1 MKLLWQLFFS
11 FFKVGLFTF
20 GGGYAMIPLLQA
32 ELVEKRKWI
41 SESDLMDYFSIGQCT
56 PGIIAVNVATFCG
69 YKMKAKTGAVIA
81 TFGIIFPSM
90 ILIILIASVLHNFL
104 DNPYVVHAF
113 AGVRIVVAAL
123 IAETLISFWKKGIR
137 DKTGLGIFL
146 VSMGILVGLD
156 MSPAGLVLLAV
167 AFGLILQKR
176 GRR

>member
-81 TFGIIFPSM
+81 TFGIIVPSM

-104 DNPYVVHAF
+104 DNPYVIHAF
-113 AGVRIVVAAL
+113 VGVRIVVVAL

-137 DKTGLGIFL
+137 DKTGIAVFL
-146 VSMGILVGLD
+146 VSTGLLIGLGV
-156 MSPAGLVLLAV
+156 SPAVIVLLAV
-167 AFGLILQKR
+167 AFGLILQKW

>member
-69 YKMKAKTGAVIA
+69 YKMKAKTGAIIA
-81 TFGIIFPSM
+81 TFGIIVPSM

-104 DNPYVVHAF
+104 DNPYVIHAF
-113 AGVRIVVAAL
+113 AGVRIVVVAL

-137 DKTGLGIFL
+137 DKTGIAVFL
-146 VSMGILVGLD
+146 VSTGLLIGLGV
-156 MSPAGLVLLAV
+156 SPAVIVLLAV
-167 AFGLILQKR
+167 AFGLILQKW

>member
-81 TFGIIFPSM
+81 TFGIIVPSM

-104 DNPYVVHAF
+104 DNLYVIHAF
-113 AGVRIVVAAL
+113 AGVRIVVVAL

-137 DKTGLGIFL
+137 DKTGIAVFL
-146 VSMGILVGLD
+146 VSIGLLIGLGV
-156 MSPAGLVLLAV
+156 SPAVIVLLAV
-167 AFGLILQKR
+167 AFGLILQKW

>member
-81 TFGIIFPSM
+81 TFGIIVPSM

-104 DNPYVVHAF
+104 DNPYVIHAF
-113 AGVRIVVAAL
+113 AGVRIVVVAL

-137 DKTGLGIFL
+137 DKTGIAVFL
-146 VSMGILVGLD
+146 VSTGLLIGLGV
-156 MSPAGLVLLAV
+156 SPAVIVLLAV
-167 AFGLILQKR
+167 TFGLILQKW

>member
-81 TFGIIFPSM
+81 TFGIIVPSM

-104 DNPYVVHAF
+104 DNPYVIHAF
-113 AGVRIVVAAL
+113 AGVRIVVVAL

-137 DKTGLGIFL
+137 DKTGIAVFL
-146 VSMGILVGLD
+146 VSTGLLIGLGV
-156 MSPAGLVLLAV
+156 SPAVIVLLAV
-167 AFGLILQKR
+167 AFGLILQKW

>member
-81 TFGIIFPSM
+81 TFGIIVPSM

-104 DNPYVVHAF
+104 DNPYVIHAF
-113 AGVRIVVAAL
+113 AGVRIVVVVL

-137 DKTGLGIFL
+137 DKTGIAVFL
-146 VSMGILVGLD
+146 VSTGLLIGLGV
-156 MSPAGLVLLAV
+156 SPAVIVLLAV
-167 AFGLILQKR
+167 AFGLILQKW

>member
-156 MSPAGLVLLAV
+156 MSPAVIVLLAV

>member
-81 TFGIIFPSM
+81 TFGIIVPSM

-104 DNPYVVHAF
+104 DNPYVIHAF
-113 AGVRIVVAAL
+113 AGVRIVVVAL
-123 IAETLISFWKKGIR
+123 IVETLISFWKKGIR
-137 DKTGLGIFL
+137 DKTGIAVFL
-146 VSMGILVGLD
+146 VSTGLLIGLGV
-156 MSPAGLVLLAV
+156 SPAVIVLLAV
-167 AFGLILQKR
+167 AFGLILQKW

>member
-81 TFGIIFPSM
+81 TFGIIVPSM

-104 DNPYVVHAF
+104 DNPYVIHAF
-113 AGVRIVVAAL
+113 AGVRIVVVAL

-137 DKTGLGIFL
+137 DKTGIAVFL
-146 VSMGILVGLD
+146 VSTGLLIGLGV
-156 MSPAGLVLLAV
+156 SPAVIVLLAV
-167 AFGLILQKR
+167 AFGLILQKW
-176 GRR
+176 GR

>member
-11 FFKVGLFTF
+11 FFKGGLFTF

-41 SESDLMDYFSIGQCT
+41 SESDLMDSFSIGQCT

-69 YKMKAKTGAVIA
+69 DKMKAKTGAVIA
-81 TFGIIFPSM
+81 TFGIIVPSM
-90 ILIILIASVLHNFL
+90 ILIILIASVLHNCL
-104 DNPYVVHAF
+104 DNPYVIHAF
-113 AGVRIVVAAL
+113 AGVRIVVVAL

-137 DKTGLGIFL
+137 DKTGIAIFL
-146 VSMGILVGLD
+146 VSTGLLIGLGV
-156 MSPAGLVLLAV
+156 SPAVIVLLAV
-167 AFGLILQKR
+167 AFGLILQKW

>member
-81 TFGIIFPSM
+81 TFGIILPSM

-156 MSPAGLVLLAV
+156 MSPAVIVLLAV

>member
-41 SESDLMDYFSIGQCT
+41 SESDLMDYFSIRQCT

-81 TFGIIFPSM
+81 TFGIIIPSM

-104 DNPYVVHAF
+104 DNPYVIHAF
-113 AGVRIVVAAL
+113 AGVRIVVVAL

-137 DKTGLGIFL
+137 DKTGIAVFL
-146 VSMGILVGLD
+146 VSTGLLIGLGV
-156 MSPAGLVLLAV
+156 SPAVIVLLAV
-167 AFGLILQKR
+167 AFGLILQKW

>member
-81 TFGIIFPSM
+81 TFGIIIPSM

-104 DNPYVVHAF
+104 DNPYVIHAF
-113 AGVRIVVAAL
+113 AGVRIVVVAL

-137 DKTGLGIFL
+137 DKTGIAVFL
-146 VSMGILVGLD
+146 VSTGLLIGLGV
-156 MSPAGLVLLAV
+156 SPAVIVLLAV
-167 AFGLILQKR
+167 AFGLILQKW

>member
-81 TFGIIFPSM
+81 TFGIIVPSM

-104 DNPYVVHAF
+104 DNPYVIHAF
-113 AGVRIVVAAL
+113 AGVRIVVVAL

-137 DKTGLGIFL
+137 DKTGIAVFL
-146 VSMGILVGLD
+146 VSIGLLIGLGV
-156 MSPAGLVLLAV
+156 SPAVIVLLAV
-167 AFGLILQKR
+167 AFGLILQKW

>member
-81 TFGIIFPSM
+81 TFGIIVPSM

-104 DNPYVVHAF
+104 DNPYVIHAF
-113 AGVRIVVAAL
+113 AGVRIVVVAL

-137 DKTGLGIFL
+137 DKTGIAVFL
-146 VSMGILVGLD
+146 VSIGLLIGLGV
-156 MSPAGLVLLAV
+156 SPAVIVLLAV
-167 AFGLILQKR
+167 VFGLILQKW

>member
-81 TFGIIFPSM
+81 TFGIIVPSM

-104 DNPYVVHAF
+104 DNPYVIHAF
-113 AGVRIVVAAL
+113 AGVRIVVVAL

-137 DKTGLGIFL
+137 DKTGIAIFL
-146 VSMGILVGLD
+146 VSTGLLIGLGV
-156 MSPAGLVLLAV
+156 SPAVIVLLAV
-167 AFGLILQKR
+167 AFGLILQKW

>member
-41 SESDLMDYFSIGQCT
+41 SESDLMNYFSIGQCT

-81 TFGIIFPSM
+81 TFGIIVPSM

-104 DNPYVVHAF
+104 DNPYVIHAF
-113 AGVRIVVAAL
+113 AGVRIVVVAL

-137 DKTGLGIFL
+137 DKTGIAVFL
-146 VSMGILVGLD
+146 VSTGLLIGLGV
-156 MSPAGLVLLAV
+156 SPAVIVLLAV
-167 AFGLILQKR
+167 AFGLILQKW